1 MIQIKDILS
10 TYVLILESKI
20 PSRLF
25 GKYRSARKQEVR
37 VSRKKILII
46 EDEKTLALVLSRKLG
61 TEGFHVT
68 VGDNGQQCLDLIA
81 EEHFDVLLLDLI
93 MPVMDG
99 FEVLE
104 VLQTVEKRPAIVVM
118 SNLSQEEDKQRALD
132 MGAEH
137 YLIKSNVQLAEIVVL
152 VEKL

>member
-1 MIQIKDILS
+1 M
-10 TYVLILESKI
+10 
-20 PSRLF
+20 
-25 GKYRSARKQEVR
+25 
-37 VSRKKILII
+37 SRKKILII